1 MSCAAPYAG
10 HEDFAHFWCI
20 TVSPDEESHLNRML
34 TLAATPIHAAR
45 AANGGCD
52 CSLASWADTY
62 LMMLNCMLAA
72 ATYNCKCSNLT
83 LTTEEKA
90 NLLEATRE
98 DLTNI
103 RQGNIE
109 LCDGETGAEFAV
121 TGWAEQGVTL
131 FSRID
136 IITNDILR
144 NTEV

>member
-20 TVSPDEESHLNRML
+20 TVSPDEESHLNGML

-45 AANGGCD
+45 AANAGCD

-72 ATYNCKCSNLT
+72 ATYNCKCTNLN
-83 LTTEEKA
+83 LSQVEKSMYM
-90 NLLEATRE
+90 EATRE

-109 LCDGETGAEFAV
+109 LCDGETGADFPV
-121 TGWAEQGVTL
+121 VGWAEQGWNE
-131 FSRID
+131 FSRTQIVL
-136 IITNDILR
+136 NDILR
-144 NTEV
+144 NS